1 MAVAGVGALCGTGR
15 FQLGNSKPAPPP
27 RLGPGTCLERSQW
40 AEGSSSGLCP
50 SWDPHFHISDFK
62 KPEPN
67 STSSARPLPTLRCDT
82 ITAPN
87 YLCLP

>member
-1 MAVAGVGALCGTGR
+1 MGGGGLCVG
-15 FQLGNSKPAPPP
+15 LGDSSWEIPSLPPAP

-40 AEGSSSGLCP
+40 AEGSSSGPRP

-67 STSSARPLPTLRCDT
+67 STSSERPLPILRCDT